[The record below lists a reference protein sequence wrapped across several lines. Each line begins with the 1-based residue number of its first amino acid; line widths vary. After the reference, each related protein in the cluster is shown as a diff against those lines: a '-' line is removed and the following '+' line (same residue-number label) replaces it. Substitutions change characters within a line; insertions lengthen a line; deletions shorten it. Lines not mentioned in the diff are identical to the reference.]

1 MKLSPFVLQ
10 ILPGLE
16 IREKTRRNY
25 EGSYRRNLAPYLGY
39 KELAEVSKNDLLTTL
54 DPLPPQTKYQTLMT
68 ARVIFREAINRE
80 LIEQNPAALIKAP
93 KITVKP
99 GKFLTWEELQ
109 TLDFGRQTKRIQF
122 LALHGCRYGEA
133 AALTENDIRDGLV
146 HITKSKYGLT
156 KSKSGVR
163 MVPHLSEFE
172 NFAQHQNAIAKA
184 LKPHGV
190 TVHSLRKTYAYTLKS
205 AAIHVTTAAKLMGHS
220 NPMITLNIYT
230 QVRDDEITESK
241 SALEDYMR
249 ATLAR
254 ATNSPHQ
261 L

>member
-1 MKLSPFVLQ
+1 MKLSPFVAQ
-10 ILPGLE
+10 ILPSLD
-16 IREKTRRNY
+16 IREKTRKNY
-25 EGSYRRNLAPYLGY
+25 EGCYQRHLAPYLGHRD
-39 KELAEVSKNDLLTTL
+39 LSEVSKNDLLTSL

-68 ARVIFREAINRE
+68 ARVIFREAVSRE
-80 LIEQNPAALIKAP
+80 LIERNPAATIKAP
-93 KITVKP
+93 RLTVKP

-109 TLDFGRQTKRIQF
+109 ALDFGRQTKRIRF

-133 AALTENDIRDGLV
+133 AALTENDIHDGLV
-146 HITKSKYGLT
+146 HITKSKYGPT

-163 MVPHLSEFE
+163 KVPHLSEFE
-172 NFAQHQNAIAKA
+172 SFAQHQNGIARA

-230 QVRDDEITESK
+230 QVRDNEIGESK
-241 SALEDYMR
+241 SAIQNYMDE
-249 ATLAR
+249 TLKR
-254 ATNSPHQ
+254 TTHSTHR